1 MTITITDLGVLS
13 GGMNSFA
20 NAINV
25 QGVIVGQSEGSS
37 KAKRAVYWVPG
48 TTTPIALQSFGTN
61 LRSFANSLT
70 DASLNQVKIVG
81 SAEDS
86 SGNTVAVLWNSIS
99 SAPISLGT
107 LSGGFNSYAY
117 GINNASTP
125 LIVGAS
131 EIGGCPGLRA
141 FVYNGT
147 MKQLPG
153 LYDSLLGKKEAVAIS
168 VNLSGEIVGYAEN
181 GKTGNTHAVLW
192 TPTGLL
198 GAYVINDLGRL
209 GTGFNSLANDINDSR
224 TIVGASETGNGN
236 IEAFV
241 RQTSTNSSLASL
253 VGGLNSSAEAI
264 TISGTTT
271 YVIGQSETAT
281 GSRHAVVWKAPSGT
295 IFGVPTDLGTL
306 SGGLKSIA
314 IDIASVGGTATAV
327 GASQISTG
335 ALHAVKFT
343 GF

>member
-20 NAINV
+20 ND
-25 QGVIVGQSEGSS
+25 
-37 KAKRAVYWVPG
+37 
-48 TTTPIALQSFGTN
+48 LTN
-61 LRSFANSLT
+61 
-70 DASLNQVKIVG
+70 ASLNQVKIIG
-81 SAEDS
+81 SIEDS
-86 SGNTVAVLWNSIS
+86 SGAKVAVLWNSIS
-99 SAPISLGT
+99 SAPITLGT
-107 LSGGFNSYAY
+107 LGGFNSYAY
-117 GINNASTP
+117 GINNAPTP

-131 EIGGCPGLRA
+131 EIGGSPGLRA

-147 MKQLPG
+147 MTQLPSLNDG
-153 LYDSLLGKKEAVAIS
+153 LLGEKEAIAIS

-181 GKTGNTHAVLW
+181 GNTEDTHAVLW

-198 GAYVINDLGRL
+198 GAYVIHDLGTL
-209 GTGFNSLANDINDSR
+209 GTGFNSLANDINESR

-241 RQTSTNSSLASL
+241 RQTNTNSPLVSL
-253 VGGLNSSAEAI
+253 VGGLNSTAEAI

-271 YVIGQSETAT
+271 YVVGQSETAT
-281 GSRHAVVWKAPSGT
+281 GSAHAVVWKAPSGT
-295 IFGVPTDLGTL
+295 TFGLPTDLGAL
-306 SGGLKSIA
+306 SGGLKSTA

-327 GASQISTG
+327 GGSQISTG
-335 ALHAVKFT
+335 AVHAVKFT